1 MHAHL
6 VNRLV
11 IAAVIGM
18 LAAFPAAHGE
28 DLYPLMTR
36 SALVADE
43 PYSLGVELGTTR
55 KEAVPFGQIRP
66 SSRCVTEIPRV
77 RVTLPMGSHAVM
89 RADWAFLHLKDV
101 DFPVAHAGGVNT
113 PGDPHFEVAGTFDN
127 FKPGR
132 FDVGGVVAVKVP
144 SAKSSNGAGTDQID
158 LEISALASHDF
169 GGTTGARIHINAG
182 LFIRDVPSYALD
194 NAGRPVHGRQDDL
207 FRYGLGASLPWHG
220 WTLLA
225 ELHGE
230 SASRFHN
237 NYVYLNGGLR
247 VPFAENRWVITAFA
261 GHGLTNEAGDVLGRI
276 GVVRNF

>member
-1 MHAHL
+1 MRAHL
-6 VNRLV
+6 ANRLF
-11 IAAVIGM
+11 IAGVLAV

-43 PYSLGVELGTTR
+43 PLSLGVELGTTR
-55 KEAVPFGQIRP
+55 KEAVPFGQVRP
-66 SSRCVTEIPRV
+66 SSRCVTEIPRL
-77 RVTLPMGSHAVM
+77 RVTVPMGNRAVL
-89 RADWAFLHLKDV
+89 RADWAFLNLKNV
-101 DFPVAHAGGVNT
+101 DYPVARTGTVST
-113 PGDPHFEVAGTFDN
+113 PGDPRFEIVGTFDN
-127 FKPGR
+127 FKPGH

-158 LEISALASHDF
+158 LEISALASHGF
-169 GGTTGARIHINAG
+169 GGTTGARVHVNAG
-182 LFIRDVPSYALD
+182 LFIRDVPNYALD
-194 NAGRPVHGRQDDL
+194 NAGRPVTGRQDDL
-207 FRYGLGASLPWHG
+207 FRYGLGVSLPWRG

-247 VPFAENRWVITAFA
+247 VPFAENRWVVTAFA